1 MEIKKIAF
9 IETYKTDDSIMGVI
23 MVTDTETK
31 PIEFRVTSPIKPTN
45 FQKIL
50 YGNVMDEH
58 ISVELVALP
67 LLNAISED
75 IDLILVN
82 DANFLGVNSK
92 QDIRVVRI
100 FSDNKSATHNH
111 SQVQLKPSNGRPDP
125 VLLEI
130 SKNYED
136 ELPGIQNVL
145 TSTFSDRDLL
155 EPFDRLRLACEQVN
169 NKRTKE

>member
-100 FSDNKSATHNH
+100 FSDNKLATHNH